1 MTQVIITDLDGT
13 ILPHKGAISA
23 ATLESFRLAGEKGC
37 LRIIATGRNLYSAK
51 QVLPPDFPIDYL
63 IFSSG
68 AGVLR
73 WKDQKMI
80 FTKQLTEKEAREIA
94 NQLWDYR
101 INFTIQR
108 EIPDNHL
115 FYYTDLY
122 PVHEDYKRRLAS
134 YASFGTLI
142 PSPEEI
148 MGPVTQFVIILD
160 GGQLRLL
167 EEIRRELLAYSVVRS
182 TSPLDNQAI
191 WLEIFASG
199 INKGNALAW
208 LLKKWNLSFEHCAG
222 LGNDYNDI
230 DFLNRCGKAYLVGN
244 SPTNLHPHYKLVKK
258 DQEEGFTEFVSQVLL

>member
-1 MTQVIITDLDGT
+1 MKKVIITDLDGT

-23 ATLESFRLAGEKGC
+23 ATLKSFRLAGEKGC

-51 QVLPPDFPIDYL
+51 QVLPPNFPIDYL

-122 PVHEDYKRRLAS
+122 PVHEDYKRRLAC
-134 YASFGTLI
+134 YAPFGSLI
-142 PSPEEI
+142 QTPEEI
-148 MGPVTQFVIILD
+148 VGSATQFVIILD
-160 GGQLRLL
+160 GSQLRLL
-167 EEIRRELLAYSVVRS
+167 EEMRQRLSAYSVVRS

-230 DFLNRCGKAYLVGN
+230 DFLNRCKKAYLVAN

-258 DQEEGFTEFVSQVLL
+258 DQEEGFAEFVSQVLL